1 MENVK
6 IYFRKNAEQVFA
18 LTLLL
23 TILGINYLVPYKLV
37 FLSIYFLIIVLGI
50 YYLEPRKAALGAVLA
65 ALLVIIHVYYYP
77 SYFTPSF
84 TNLELWMTVLTWCSF
99 LILTGAV
106 MAKRTINLQSDV
118 EQLKE
123 ENLVL
128 QHQLISGFRAWRKA
142 QQAEGLSTK
151 DKTVSQPESR
161 SSGLLVE
168 DELPT
173 ISPTR
178 GYPTV
183 VNEK

>member
-1 MENVK
+1 MENGK
-6 IYFRKNAEQVFA
+6 RYFRKNSEQVFA

-23 TILGINYLVPYKLV
+23 TILGINYCAPYKLV
-37 FLSIYFLIIVLGI
+37 FLNFYFLVILLGI

-106 MAKRTINLQSDV
+106 MAKRTISLQSDV

-123 ENLVL
+123 ENRLL
-128 QHQLISGFRAWRKA
+128 QTQLHAGFRAWRKA
-142 QQAEGLSTK
+142 QQAEDISIK

-161 SSGLLVE
+161 SSRLLVE

-173 ISPTR
+173 TSPPR
-178 GYPTV
+178 AYPTV
-183 VNEK
+183 VK